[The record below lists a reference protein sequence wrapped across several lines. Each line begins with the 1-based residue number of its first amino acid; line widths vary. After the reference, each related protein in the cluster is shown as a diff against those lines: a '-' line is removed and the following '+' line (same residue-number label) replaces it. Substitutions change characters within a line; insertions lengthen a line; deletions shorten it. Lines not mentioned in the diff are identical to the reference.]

1 MNTMPI
7 ENQQKSLALGVA
19 CGRSVRSWA
28 RRHEIEFTTAYEW
41 SVQKEFR
48 LLVDRARLR
57 VADFMVGRLVRA
69 ARLAIDQ
76 LVLLCTRSESDAVRL
91 SASRAL
97 LTYWMKVDRHFVL
110 HAKMDGI
117 EVCLDERYK
126 QKKTGVWPPNSP

>member
-1 MNTMPI
+1 MSTMPI

-28 RRHEIEFTTAYEW
+28 RRHEIDFTTAYEW

-91 SASRAL
+91 SASRAAL
-97 LTYWMKVDRHFVL
+97 DL
-110 HAKMDGI
+110 
-117 EVCLDERYK
+117 LDEGGQALRLARED
-126 QKKTGVWPPNSP
+126 GRHRSMLG

>member
-1 MNTMPI
+1 MSTMPI

-76 LVLLCTRSESDAVRL
+76 LVRLCTRSDSDAVRL

-97 LTYWMKVDRHFVL
+97 LTYWMKVDTHFVL
-110 HAKMDGI
+110 SAKMDEI
-117 EVCLDERYK
+117 EVCLDERDKRK
-126 QKKTGVWPPNSP
+126 QTGAWPPNSP

>member
-1 MNTMPI
+1 MSTMPI
-7 ENQQKSLALGVA
+7 EIQQKSLALGVA

-69 ARLAIDQ
+69 AKSAIDQ
-76 LVLLCTRSESDAVRL
+76 LVWLCTRSESDSIRL

-97 LTYWMKVDRHFVL
+97 LDYWIKVDRHFVL

-117 EVCLDERYK
+117 EVRLHERDKEK
-126 QKKTGVWPPNSP
+126 QAGAWPPYSH